1 MPKYA
6 NSEHGAVSMFSIIPV
21 NASIPPDSLFR
32 GWFPVSGDLSLHLG
46 VQPIEK
52 SLILLKGSRSIEM
65 ERVLGT
71 L

>member
-1 MPKYA
+1 
-6 NSEHGAVSMFSIIPV
+6 
-21 NASIPPDSLFR
+21 
-32 GWFPVSGDLSLHLG
+32 LG